1 MQYTLILK
9 PNEPLWEEMYQSKLK
24 ENKNA
29 GQRVK
34 DRGEEKH
41 DKNTFLIKRSAKY
54 DKGRLS
60 PLKMHST
67 AAQLNN

>member
-1 MQYTLILK
+1 
-9 PNEPLWEEMYQSKLK
+9 MYQIKLK

-29 GQRVK
+29 GQRIK
-34 DRGEEKH
+34 DKGEEKH
-41 DKNTFLIKRSAKY
+41 DKNTLIKRSAKY

-67 AAQLNN
+67 AGQLNN

>member
-1 MQYTLILK
+1 
-9 PNEPLWEEMYQSKLK
+9 MYQSKLK

-34 DRGEEKH
+34 DKGEEKH

-60 PLKMHST
+60 PLKMHSK